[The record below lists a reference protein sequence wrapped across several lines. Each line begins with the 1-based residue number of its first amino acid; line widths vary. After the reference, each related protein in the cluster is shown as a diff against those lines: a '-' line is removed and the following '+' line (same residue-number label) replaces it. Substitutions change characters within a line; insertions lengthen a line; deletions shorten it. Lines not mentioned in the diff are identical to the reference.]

1 MDHATA
7 RAGASVSLN
16 RRVTGGI
23 AGGVVG
29 GLVFGA
35 MMAIMGMLTMIA
47 GVVGGESAGVG
58 FLYHMFNSVVIGA
71 IFGLIPAVW
80 VHDYKSGA
88 ILGVIY
94 GAAWW
99 VLGPL
104 VLMPL
109 MMGMGVGFAGAL
121 TAPML
126 MSLVGHLIF
135 GLVAGLTYSAYV
147 ARR

>member
-1 MDHATA
+1 MDHATTGT
-7 RAGASVSLN
+7 GASVSLN
-16 RRVTGGI
+16 QRVIGGVVGGI
-23 AGGVVG
+23 AG

-35 MMAIMGMLTMIA
+35 MMALMGMLTMIA
-47 GVVGGESAGVG
+47 GVVGSESAVVG

-71 IFGLIPAVW
+71 IFGFIPGFW
-80 VHDYKSGA
+80 VHDYRSGA
-88 ILGVIY
+88 LLGVIY

-104 VLMPL
+104 ILMPL
-109 MMGMGVGFAGAL
+109 MLGMGLGFAMAF
-121 TAPML
+121 TPPIL

-135 GLVAGLTYSAYV
+135 GLVTGLVYAGY

>member
-1 MDHATA
+1 MDHATMGT
-7 RAGASVSLN
+7 GASVSLSQ
-16 RRVTGGI
+16 RVTGGVIGGI
-23 AGGVVG
+23 AG

-35 MMAIMGMLTMIA
+35 MMALMGMLTMIA
-47 GVVGGESAGVG
+47 GVVGSESAVIG

-71 IFGLIPAVW
+71 IFGLIPGFWA
-80 VHDYKSGA
+80 HDYRSGA
-88 ILGVIY
+88 LLGVIY

-104 VLMPL
+104 ILMPL
-109 MMGMGVGFAGAL
+109 MLGMGLGFAMAF
-121 TAPML
+121 TPPIL

-135 GLVAGLTYSAYV
+135 GLITGLVYAGY